1 MIKVLEVQVISRKT
15 APTLCRAPL
24 ESCPA
29 HGARWGCRRW
39 CVDVTGPPQCG
50 PCLPQP
56 SQTPP
61 RTHCG
66 PACTHD
72 HQHEGCGPSQ
82 SGPCQIDILIVKSIN
97 RSIVISINRSI
108 VKSLNRSFVKSI
120 NKSIVKSINRLI
132 VKYINRLIV
141 KSIHRSIVK
150 YINRSIVKSINRSI
164 VKSINRSIVKWI
176 YQNIQK
182 ILWKS
187 FKLIDHRLVVKSQ
200 GHVNK
205 SSEKD
210 QSLESFKLPT
220 LS

>member
-24 ESCPA
+24 ESCQA
-29 HGARWGCRRW
+29 HGARWGCHRW
-39 CVDVTGPPQCG
+39 CGDVTGPPQRG

-82 SGPCQIDILIVKSIN
+82 SGPCQINRIIAKSIN
-97 RSIVISINRSI
+97 RLIVISINRSI

-120 NKSIVKSINRLI
+120 NKSIVKSINRSI
-132 VKYINRLIV
+132 I
-141 KSIHRSIVK
+141 KSTNQQISSQMNLSKHKEKALEIRS
-150 YINRSIVKSINRSI
+150 
-164 VKSINRSIVKWI
+164 
-176 YQNIQK
+176 
-182 ILWKS
+182 
-187 FKLIDHRLVVKSQ
+187 
-200 GHVNK
+200 
-205 SSEKD
+205 
-210 QSLESFKLPT
+210 
-220 LS
+220 